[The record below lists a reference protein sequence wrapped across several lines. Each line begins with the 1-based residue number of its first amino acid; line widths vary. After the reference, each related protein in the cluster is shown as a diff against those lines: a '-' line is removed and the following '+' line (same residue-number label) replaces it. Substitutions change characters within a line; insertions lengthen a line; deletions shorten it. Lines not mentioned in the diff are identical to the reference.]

1 MGMGR
6 RVSCPHFWVLEGTRR
21 ASDGLRTA
29 RSKGPALCRKAGRG
43 VTAAAAGLPGDV
55 ASVLPAVPATQTVK
69 PAACQDP
76 LCPLALSCRFR
87 RRTVANGRSSPYM
100 HHFLVQKMVKSRIK
114 K

>member
-55 ASVLPAVPATQTVK
+55 ASVLPAVPATTTCVTGRRVRT
-69 PAACQDP
+69 PY
-76 LCPLALSCRFR
+76 AL
-87 RRTVANGRSSPYM
+87 
-100 HHFLVQKMVKSRIK
+100 
-114 K
+114 

>member
-76 LCPLALSCRFR
+76 LCPLVLSCRFR

-100 HHFLVQKMVKSRIK
+100 HRFQC
-114 K
+114 